1 MKKSLWIN
9 VIIVTV
15 IIIILNLISVSLFH
29 RFDLS
34 RNQMYSL
41 SETSKNTIKTLD
53 DRLVV
58 KAYFSENLPPEYA
71 DARRYTKDLLAEY
84 AVYSKG
90 NLKFEFLDPGTEDE
104 LKEEAQ
110 KNMIQPV
117 QMQINENDKMEIR
130 EVYLGLAFLYQ
141 GKTEII
147 PLVQKTQGLEY
158 DITSAIKKLISDKQ
172 KKIAV
177 FKPEEVSQDMF
188 GRARDNYSTF
198 NSLLSESYEVEN
210 SDLSQPL
217 AEDIDGLVITGLK
230 DSLSFDQLYNLDQ
243 FIMRGGSVAFFQ
255 DRVRASIQTQQA
267 EVINTNLFDLLSSYG
282 INVKQNLVG
291 DANCGQVN
299 LSRRQGMFT
308 MQTPVKY
315 PFIPIIS
322 NFNADADLVG
332 NIEVMSLVFASE
344 LDADNLPEN
353 INFTPLM
360 YTSDNT
366 KRVAA
371 PRFDISVNSYMNQE
385 LETMMN
391 EEPATLAGIYQ
402 GSFRSFFANDPNLTD
417 NIDESQ
423 PTQII
428 YLADSEI
435 LLDDAGAGNK
445 TNMEFVLN
453 TLDTVVGDAS
463 LIQLR
468 SRGTEYKPLKT
479 DISNQKKKLIKWTNI
494 LLPSLLL
501 IIYGLVS
508 VKLYNNKK
516 KMLEKIYE

>member
-9 VIIVTV
+9 IVIVVVLIVV
-15 IIIILNLISVSLFH
+15 INLISVSLFH

-34 RNQMYSL
+34 KNKMYSL
-41 SETSKNTIKTLD
+41 SDTSKSTIENLS

-84 AVYSKG
+84 AAYSKG
-90 NLKFEFLDPGTEDE
+90 QLKFEFLDPGTEEE
-104 LKEEAQ
+104 LKAEAQ
-110 KNMIQPV
+110 KNMISPV

-130 EVYLGLAFLYQ
+130 EVYMGLAFLYQ
-141 GKTEII
+141 GKSQTI

-158 DITSAIKKLISDKQ
+158 DITLAIKKLISDKQ

-177 FKPEEVSQDMF
+177 FKPEEVTKDMF
-188 GRARDNYSTF
+188 GRAKDNYATF
-198 NSLLSESYEVEN
+198 NSVVAESYAVEN
-210 SDLSQPL
+210 TDLTTPL
-217 AEDIDGLVITGLK
+217 ADDVDGLIITGIQ
-230 DSLSFDQLYNLDQ
+230 DSLSVDQLHNLDQ
-243 FIMRGGSVAFFQ
+243 FIMKGGSVALFQ

-267 EVINTNLFDLLSSYG
+267 EVINSNLFDLLGQYG
-282 INVKQNLVG
+282 INIKQNLVG

-322 NFNADADLVG
+322 KFNSDADLVG

-344 LDADNLPEN
+344 LDDSNIPAG

-360 YTSDNT
+360 YTSENS
-366 KRVAA
+366 KRVSA
-371 PRFDISVNSYMNQE
+371 PRFDIGINSYMNQD
-385 LETMMN
+385 LTQMLT
-391 EEPATLAGIYQ
+391 EEPAILAGMYQ
-402 GSFRSFFANDPNLTD
+402 GTFKSAFTNDSNFTD
-417 NIDESQ
+417 NINESA
-423 PTQII
+423 PSQII

-435 LLDDAGAGNK
+435 LLDDAGASNK
-445 TNMEFVLN
+445 INMEFVLN
-453 TLDTVVGDAS
+453 TLDSIVGDAS

-479 DISNQKKKLIKWTNI
+479 DISNEKKKLIKWTNI

-501 IIYGLVS
+501 ILYGLFS
-508 VKLYNNKK
+508 FKIYNNKK
-516 KMLEKIYE
+516 KMLERIYE

>member
-1 MKKSLWIN
+1 MKKSIWIN
-9 VIIVTV
+9 IVIILVIIVV
-15 IIIILNLISVSLFH
+15 INLISVSLFH

-34 RNQMYSL
+34 KNKMYSL
-41 SETSKNTIKTLD
+41 SETSKSTIENLE
-53 DRLVV
+53 DRVVV

-90 NLKFEFLDPGTEDE
+90 QLKFEFLDPGTEDE
-104 LKEEAQ
+104 LKAEAQ
-110 KNMIQPV
+110 KNMISPV

-130 EVYLGLAFLYQ
+130 EVYMGLAFLYQ
-141 GKTEII
+141 GKSETI

-158 DITSAIKKLISDKQ
+158 DITLAIKKLTSDKQ

-188 GRARDNYSTF
+188 GRVKDNYATF
-198 NSLLSESYEVEN
+198 NSVISESYSVVN
-210 SDLSQPL
+210 SDLTSPL
-217 AEDIDGLVITGLK
+217 EADIDGLVVTGLK
-230 DSLSFDQLYNLDQ
+230 DSLTADQMYNLDQ
-243 FIMRGGSVAFFQ
+243 FIMKGGSVAFFQ

-267 EVINTNLFDLLSSYG
+267 EAISSNLFDLLSSYG
-282 INVKQNLVG
+282 VNVKQNLVG

-322 NFNADADLVG
+322 EFNSDAAIVG
-332 NIEVMSLVFASE
+332 NIEVMSLVFPSE
-344 LDADNLPEN
+344 LESGNIPEGV
-353 INFTPLM
+353 NFTPIM
-360 YTSDNT
+360 YTSKNT
-366 KRVAA
+366 KRVNA
-371 PRFDISVNSYMNQE
+371 PRFDINVNSYMNQD
-385 LETMMN
+385 LTVMLN
-391 EEPATLAGIYQ
+391 EEPAVLAGIYE
-402 GSFRSFFANDPNLTD
+402 GTFKSAFANNPNFTD
-417 NIDESQ
+417 VVSESS

-428 YLADSEI
+428 YLADSDI
-435 LLDDAGAGNK
+435 LLDDSGAGNK

-453 TLDTVVGDAS
+453 SLDSIVGDAS

-479 DISNQKKKLIKWTNI
+479 DISNQKKKAIKWINI

-501 IIYGLVS
+501 IIYGLFS
-508 VKLYNNKK
+508 FKLYNNKK

>member
-9 VIIVTV
+9 VLIIIGIIV
-15 IIIILNLISVSLFH
+15 ILNLISVSLFH

-34 RNQMYSL
+34 KNKMYSL
-41 SETSKNTIKTLD
+41 SETSKNTIQSLE

-90 NLKFEFLDPGTEDE
+90 HLKFEFIDPASEEE
-104 LKEEAQ
+104 LKNEAQ

-141 GKTEII
+141 GKTETI

-177 FKPEEVSQDMF
+177 FKPQEVSQDMF

-198 NSLLSESYEVEN
+198 NALLAESYQVEE

-217 AEDIDGLVITGLK
+217 SDDIDGLVITGLK

-243 FIMRGGSVAFFQ
+243 FIMKGGSVAFFQ

-267 EVINTNLFDLLSSYG
+267 EAIKSNLFDLLSSYG

-322 NFNADADLVG
+322 NFNEDADLVG
-332 NIEVMSLVFASE
+332 NIEVMSLVFPSE
-344 LDADNLPEN
+344 LDASNLPEG
-353 INFTPLM
+353 ITFTPLI
-360 YTSDNT
+360 YTSQNS

-371 PRFDISVNSYMNQE
+371 PRFDINVNNYMNKD
-385 LETMMN
+385 LETMLN
-391 EEPATLAGIYQ
+391 EEAATLAGIYQ
-402 GSFRSFFANDPNLTD
+402 GTFKSYFANQTDIPD
-417 NIDESQ
+417 NIKESQ

-453 TLDTVVGDAS
+453 TLDTIVGDGS

-468 SRGTEYKPLKT
+468 SRGTEYKPLKS
-479 DISNQKKKLIKWTNI
+479 DISSQKKKLIKWTNI
-494 LLPSLLL
+494 LLPSILL
-501 IIYGLVS
+501 ILYGLLS
-508 VKLYNNKK
+508 FKLYNNKK
-516 KMLEKIYE
+516 RMLEKIYE

>member
-9 VIIVTV
+9 IVIVTV
-15 IIIILNLISVSLFH
+15 IIVIINLISVSLFH

-34 RNQMYSL
+34 KNKMYSL
-41 SETSKNTIKTLD
+41 SDTSKETIENLN

-84 AVYSKG
+84 AAYSKG
-90 NLKFEFLDPGTEDE
+90 QLKFEFLDPGTEEE
-104 LKEEAQ
+104 LKKEAQ
-110 KNMIQPV
+110 KNMINPV

-130 EVYLGLAFLYQ
+130 EVYMGLAFLYQ
-141 GKTEII
+141 GKSETI

-158 DITSAIKKLISDKQ
+158 DITLAIKKLISEKQ

-177 FKPEEVSQDMF
+177 FKPEEVTQDIF
-188 GRARDNYSTF
+188 GRQKDNYATF
-198 NSLLSESYEVEN
+198 NSIVSESYAVEN
-210 SDLSQPL
+210 TDLFTPL
-217 AEDIDGLVITGLK
+217 ADDVDGLIVTGIK
-230 DSLSFDQLYNLDQ
+230 DSLTVDQLYNLDQ
-243 FIMRGGSVAFFQ
+243 FIMKGGSVAFFQ

-267 EVINTNLFDLLSSYG
+267 EAISSNLFDLLSSYG
-282 INVKQNLVG
+282 VNIKSNLVG

-322 NFNADADLVG
+322 KFNSDADLVG

-344 LDADNLPEN
+344 LDSNNVPEG
-353 INFTPLM
+353 ITFTPLM
-360 YTSDNT
+360 YTSENT
-366 KRVAA
+366 KRVNA
-371 PRFDISVNSYMNQE
+371 PRFDIGVNSYMNQD
-385 LETMMN
+385 LTQMLK
-391 EEPATLAGIYQ
+391 EEPATLAGIYSGTFQ
-402 GSFRSFFANDPNLTD
+402 SGFANDPNFPD
-417 NIDESQ
+417 NVNESA

-428 YLADSEI
+428 YLADSDI
-435 LLDDAGAGNK
+435 LLDDAGAANK

-453 TLDTVVGDAS
+453 TLDTIVGDAS

-479 DISNQKKKLIKWTNI
+479 DISNQKKKLIKWMNI

-501 IIYGLVS
+501 IIYGLFS
-508 VKLYNNKK
+508 FRLYNNKK
-516 KMLEKIYE
+516 KMLERIYE

>member
-9 VIIVTV
+9 IVIVTIIIVV
-15 IIIILNLISVSLFH
+15 LNLISISLFH

-34 RNQMYSL
+34 KNKMYSL

-84 AVYSKG
+84 AVYSQG
-90 NLKFEFLDPGTEDE
+90 QLKFEFLDPGTEDE
-104 LKEEAQ
+104 LKAEAQ

-130 EVYLGLAFLYQ
+130 EVYMGLAFLYQ

-158 DITSAIKKLISDKQ
+158 DITSTIKKIISDKQ

-188 GRARDNYSTF
+188 GRVRDNYSTF
-198 NSLLSESYEVEN
+198 NALITESYAVEN
-210 SDLSQPL
+210 SDLTQPL

-230 DSLSFDQLYNLDQ
+230 DSLSFEQLFNLDQ

-255 DRVRASIQTQQA
+255 DRVRASVQNQQA
-267 EVINTNLFDLLSSYG
+267 EVIQSNLFDLLSYYG
-282 INVKQNLVG
+282 VNIKQNLIG
-291 DANCGQVN
+291 DANCGSVN

-322 NFNADADLVG
+322 KFNEEASLVG
-332 NIEVMSLVFASE
+332 NIEVMNLVFASE
-344 LDADNLPEN
+344 IDKNN
-353 INFTPLM
+353 IPAEIDFTPLM
-360 YTSDNT
+360 FTSENT
-366 KRVAA
+366 KRVTA
-371 PRFDISVNSYMNQE
+371 PRFDIAVNTYMNKE
-385 LETMMN
+385 LTQMLN
-391 EEPATLAGIYQ
+391 EEPAVLAGIYQ
-402 GSFRSFFANDPNLTD
+402 GKFKSFFAENLD
-417 NIDESQ
+417 IPEKLNESL

-428 YLADSEI
+428 YLADSDI

-453 TLDTVVGDAS
+453 TLDTIVGDAS

-468 SRGTEYKPLKT
+468 SRGTEYKPLKS
-479 DISNQKKKLIKWTNI
+479 DISNNKKKMIKWMNI
-494 LLPSLLL
+494 LLPSILL

>member
-1 MKKSLWIN
+1 MKKSHWIN
-9 VIIVTV
+9 ILIVIVIVVII
-15 IIIILNLISVSLFH
+15 NLISVSLFH

-34 RNQMYSL
+34 KNKMYSL
-41 SETSKNTIKTLD
+41 AETSKKTIENLD

-71 DARRYTKDLLAEY
+71 DARRYTKDLLSEY

-90 NLKFEFLDPGTEDE
+90 HLKFEFLDPATEDE

-110 KNMIQPV
+110 KNMISPV

-130 EVYLGLAFLYQ
+130 EVYMGLAFLYQ
-141 GKTEII
+141 GKSETI

-158 DITSAIKKLISDKQ
+158 DITLAIKKLISDKQ

-177 FKPEEVSQDMF
+177 FKPEEISQDIF
-188 GRARDNYSTF
+188 GRVKDNYSTF
-198 NSLLSESYEVEN
+198 NSVISESYTIVD
-210 SDLSQPL
+210 SDLSSPL
-217 AEDIDGLVITGLK
+217 DDDIDGLIITGIK
-230 DSLSFDQLYNLDQ
+230 DSLTVEQLHNLDQ
-243 FIMRGGSVAFFQ
+243 FIMKGGSVAFFQ

-267 EVINTNLFDLLSSYG
+267 EVINSNLFDQLSQYG
-282 INVKQNLVG
+282 IKIKQNLVG

-322 NFNADADLVG
+322 EFNSDADIVG

-344 LDADNLPEN
+344 LDSNNIPEGV
-353 INFTPLM
+353 NFTPIM
-360 YTSDNT
+360 YTSKNT
-366 KRVAA
+366 KRVSA
-371 PRFDISVNSYMNQE
+371 PRFDISVNSYMNKD
-385 LETMMN
+385 LTTMLT
-391 EEPATLAGIYQ
+391 EEPAAVAGVYQ
-402 GSFRSFFANDPNLTD
+402 GTFKSAFADDPNFAD
-417 NIDESQ
+417 NINESA

-428 YLADSEI
+428 FLADSEI
-435 LLDDAGAGNK
+435 LLDDSGAGNK

-453 TLDTVVGDAS
+453 SLDTIVGDSS

-468 SRGTEYKPLKT
+468 SRGTEYKPLKA
-479 DISNQKKKLIKWTNI
+479 DITNQKKKAIKWINI

-501 IIYGLVS
+501 IIYGLISYKV
-508 VKLYNNKK
+508 YNNKK